1 MFRLSWSAIRP
12 HRGDVIGRRDR
23 VARRFHH
30 VFGAERNPVRGAVFQ
45 EPSTIAS
52 FALFANAMC
61 AARIPSPSALPRIL
75 NGLPAIVDVHTE
87 RLILGSF
94 PSVASL
100 AAQQYYGHPQNQFWR
115 LIGGVIGVALHQL
128 DYATRI
134 ARVLEHRIGIWDVIA
149 SCERSGSLDSAIRNE
164 VPNDFAA
171 LFARCPNIARVA
183 LNGGKAG
190 RYRRVVETFGKPVV
204 VLPSSSPANATHSFA
219 HKLDVWRE
227 WLAIGTGP
235 IS

>member
-1 MFRLSWSAIRP
+1 
-12 HRGDVIGRRDR
+12 
-23 VARRFHH
+23 
-30 VFGAERNPVRGAVFQ
+30 
-45 EPSTIAS
+45 
-52 FALFANAMC
+52 MC
-61 AARIPSPSALPRIL
+61 AARIPSPSVSSRIL
-75 NGLPAIVDVHTE
+75 NGLPAIVDARTE

-100 AAQQYYGHPQNQFWR
+100 AAQQYYGHPQNHFWR
-115 LIGGVIGVALHQL
+115 LVGGVIGVELHEL

-164 VPNDFAA
+164 RPNDFAS
-171 LFARCPNIARVA
+171 LFARFPNITRVA

-190 RYRRVVETFGKPVV
+190 RYRRVVEAFGKPVF

-219 HKLDVWRE
+219 HKLTVWRE
-227 WLAIGTGP
+227 WLASETGP
-235 IS
+235 SP

>member
-1 MFRLSWSAIRP
+1 MDVRVVVVGDCVHADFTMFSAQSEISFT
-12 HRGDVIGRRDR
+12 
-23 VARRFHH
+23 VA
-30 VFGAERNPVRGAVFQ
+30 ALQ
-45 EPSTIAS
+45 ETSTIAS
-52 FALFANAMC
+52 FALFSNAMC
-61 AARIPSPSALPRIL
+61 AVRIAPHSASSRML
-75 NGLPAIVDVHTE
+75 NGLPAIIDAHTE
-87 RLILGSF
+87 QLILGSF

-100 AAQQYYGHPQNQFWR
+100 AAQQYYGHPRNQFWR
-115 LIGGVIGVALHQL
+115 LIGGVIGVALHEL

-164 VPNDFAA
+164 IPNDFAA

-190 RYRRVVETFGKPVV
+190 RYRRVVEAFGKPVII
-204 VLPSSSPANATHSFA
+204 LPSSSPANATHSFA
-219 HKLDVWRE
+219 HKLAVWRE
-227 WLAIGTGP
+227 GLDSGPGP

>member
-1 MFRLSWSAIRP
+1 MPGTMFSAHKEIRF
-12 HRGDVIGRRDR
+12 
-23 VARRFHH
+23 A
-30 VFGAERNPVRGAVFQ
+30 GAVFQ
-45 EPSTIAS
+45 EPSTIAG

-61 AARIPSPSALPRIL
+61 AARISSLSTSPLVL
-75 NGLPAIVDVHTE
+75 NGLPAIVDAHTE

-100 AAQQYYGHPQNQFWR
+100 AAQQYYGHRQNQFWR
-115 LIGGVIGVALHQL
+115 LIGGVIGVALHER
-128 DYATRI
+128 DYSERI
-134 ARVLEHRIGIWDVIA
+134 ACVLEHRIGIWDVIA
-149 SCERSGSLDSAIRNE
+149 SCERAGSLDSAIRDE

-190 RYRRVVETFGKPVV
+190 RYRRVVEVYGKPVV

-219 HKLDVWRE
+219 YKLDVWRE
-227 WLAIGTGP
+227 RLEIGTG
-235 IS
+235 SNS

>member
-1 MFRLSWSAIRP
+1 MTALHADFTMFSTPSEIRF
-12 HRGDVIGRRDR
+12 
-23 VARRFHH
+23 ALTMF
-30 VFGAERNPVRGAVFQ
+30 E

-52 FALFANAMC
+52 LALLANAMC
-61 AARIPSPSALPRIL
+61 AARIAPRIL
-75 NGLPAIVDVHTE
+75 KGLPAIVDVNTE

-94 PSVASL
+94 PSAASL

-115 LIGGVIGVALHQL
+115 LIGAVIGVPLHEL

-171 LFARCPNIARVA
+171 LLARCPNLARVA

-190 RYRRVVETFGKPVV
+190 RYRRVVEAFGKPVV
-204 VLPSSSPANATHSFA
+204 VLPSSSPANATHSLA
-219 HKLDVWRE
+219 HKLVVWCE
-227 WLAIGTGP
+227 LLDSEAGP
-235 IS
+235 IP